1 MNKNKFI
8 TQAKAKKVE
17 VKKNEMYTFIILA
30 DTPGYRMKSYGP
42 TSLISFKDKKLIDI
56 QIQSIANHFK
66 NFEIILCCGFEIDK
80 VYKHIRNNYD
90 SVNIRLVENQ
100 LYNNSN
106 VCESARLSLNNTT
119 NSMVYILDGNL
130 ILTDELFA
138 DRINESYVYI
148 QDNSYENFEVGI
160 NINENNDIEYFSYG
174 GIKPWSEIM
183 FLHSKE
189 MVDSFRK
196 IVSNVEFKNKFIFE
210 ALNDLIKIKSN
221 MRYLVNNNEP
231 IIKVNNIKTYH
242 TIKEKI

>member
-90 SVNIRLVENQ
+90 TINIRLVENQ

-106 VCESARLSLNNTT
+106 MCESARISLNNTT

-130 ILTDELFA
+130 ILTDELFS

-160 NINENNDIEYFSYG
+160 NINENDDIEYFSYG
-174 GIKPWSEIM
+174 GIKPWSEIL

-210 ALNDLIKIKSN
+210 ALNDLIKIKPN
-221 MRYLVNNNEP
+221 MKYLINNDEP
-231 IIKVNNIKTYH
+231 IVKVNNIKTYH